1 VVSSRTVPARAER
14 TRPCRLVT
22 TAAYGGENA
31 LRRADR
37 PGSIGAPSLVQPGGA
52 AVTAQ
57 RPRDRPSEAF
67 GPDLGVRRWTPL
79 RLLGLAGAVA
89 LLGAVAVTALLGW
102 RADHGAATRVTGVAV
117 SDVASRQVAG
127 GSDTV
132 CTATVQ
138 VRRPRF
144 AEQRV
149 AVPCGVTKGVPTPA
163 WLYADGT
170 ISVDQPPPRYQLWG
184 VAALVGLLAGLL
196 GFAALAAAA
205 LVGLRIVRWRTER

>member
-1 VVSSRTVPARAER
+1 M
-14 TRPCRLVT
+14 
-22 TAAYGGENA
+22 TAS
-31 LRRADR
+31 R
-37 PGSIGAPSLVQPGGA
+37 PGDRASGAF
-52 AVTAQ
+52 
-57 RPRDRPSEAF
+57 D
-67 GPDLGVRRWTPL
+67 PDLGVRRWTPQ
-79 RLLGLAGAVA
+79 RLLGLAGAVG
-89 LLGAVAVTALLGW
+89 LFSAVAVTALLGW
-102 RADHGAATRVTGVAV
+102 RADHGAATPVAATAV

-149 AVPCGVTKGVPTPA
+149 AVPCGVTKGVATPA

-170 ISVDQPPPRYQLWG
+170 ISMDQPAPRYQLWG

-196 GFAALAAAA
+196 GFAVLAVGALA
-205 LVGLRIVRWRTER
+205 GLRIVRWRTEG